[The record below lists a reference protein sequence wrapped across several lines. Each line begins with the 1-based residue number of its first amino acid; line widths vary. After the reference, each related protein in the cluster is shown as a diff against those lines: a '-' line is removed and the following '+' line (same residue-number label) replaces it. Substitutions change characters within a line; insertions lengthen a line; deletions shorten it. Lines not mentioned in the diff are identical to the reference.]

1 MNSLLL
7 LAAACLGFSAE
18 LLVCPDQPL
27 QFSYIDEPV
36 VIAVKSDSD
45 VEAKASVTLRPPRG
59 DAPIVMELGTLS
71 LKAGKES
78 WHALPQVPAGEGF
91 FQLDL
96 SLEAA
101 GESKNLH
108 GGFARIRRSTGENAL
123 PVFAY
128 GDNGDARALRA
139 LRSAPVPA
147 IRIDLLDPELEARA
161 TALRKQGFKLVPY
174 LDARATPAA
183 AETARKAAEAWCDA
197 VLRWDVAAGTSVSLI
212 QEVAEAVRTTK
223 CPAPVVAVVDN
234 IDTFKTLIE
243 QGLGNV
249 VRSVVVEVK
258 DNGEWTV
265 SAVQRIAEQAGFEQ
279 WDVYAML
286 APPEPGAEEQ
296 RFLTKR
302 IFLALAEGFET
313 VGFHAREIYDGGLT
327 AAFSRVNA
335 LSFQFGAFE
344 FAGSLP
350 LERGVESAL
359 FKHGGDWFLTL
370 WRDGGDKEL
379 LLELGDAGKLKAMD
393 QFNQP
398 IELPEVTKGV
408 LPVRVGPAPIYLTG
422 RGGSLFDLA
431 ARPQGKRLASELAK
445 RKELIDVL
453 GPEIVAAINSVVL
466 SEGAITQRTGFFA
479 MVRALPD
486 LERRWHQGELPRHI
500 AVSAISHLARLLR
513 QLCVVEQQRG
523 EPFLEP
529 LQDTLARCEEYQAYY
544 LTSSRGSDDR
554 FQRGDWLLGEVRRLM
569 NEANDLAAAGR
580 RIEASAVAALAEWR
594 ARGLEFAASASQR
607 EEEPGVTVA
616 LALPEPP
623 PPAAKAG
630 AAAEMAED
638 GVHVIVK
645 GDTLGAIAARYGVK
659 LRELMAA
666 NNLTARSTLRIG
678 QKIKIP
684 EPVVAEAAVATP
696 PVAEAPE
703 SKPEPKP
710 EPEPEPEAPP
720 ADEAKEEPQEE
731 AKAEE
736 ESAQAPSGTR
746 KVMHTVERG
755 ETTRSIANKYG
766 VSEADFRKWNGIR
779 AGAQLARGKQY
790 VVHVPQRKQ
799 PAKPESAPQVQS
811 GEGKQITHTVRR
823 GENPYLIAKKYKVSL
838 DDFLK
843 WNKLNKRSTLQVG
856 DKYVV
861 YVK

>member
-18 LLVCPDQPL
+18 LLVSPDQPL

-59 DAPIVMELGTLS
+59 DAPVVMDLGLLS

-96 SLEAA
+96 SLEVA
-101 GESKNLH
+101 GERKNLH
-108 GGFARIRRSTGENAL
+108 GGFARIRRSTGDNAL

-128 GDNGDARALRA
+128 GDNGDARTLRA

-147 IRIDLLDPELEARA
+147 IRIDLLDPDLEARA

-234 IDTFKTLIE
+234 IDAFKTLIE

-258 DNGEWTV
+258 ENGEWTV

-296 RFLTKR
+296 RYLTKR
-302 IFLALAEGFET
+302 IFLALAEGFEA

-359 FKHGGDWFLTL
+359 FKHGGDWFLTV
-370 WRDGGDKEL
+370 WRDAGEKEL

-393 QFNQP
+393 QFNQA
-398 IELPEVTKGV
+398 IELPEVIKGV
-408 LPVRVGPAPIYLTG
+408 LPLRVGPAPIYLTG

-431 ARPQGKRLASELAK
+431 ARPQGKRLALELAK

-453 GPEIVAAINSVVL
+453 GPEIAAAINSVVL
-466 SEGAITQRTGFFA
+466 SEGAITQRTAFFA

-623 PPAAKAG
+623 PSATKAG
-630 AAAEMAED
+630 AAAGHAED

-684 EPVVAEAAVATP
+684 EAAVDEARATASP
-696 PVAEAPE
+696 PAAET
-703 SKPEPKP
+703 PKP
-710 EPEPEPEAPP
+710 EAAPKPAPEPQPEPAPAEEAS
-720 ADEAKEEPQEE
+720 KEE
-731 AKAEE
+731 AKPEE
-736 ESAQAPSGTR
+736 ESAQAPTGTR

-790 VVHVPQRKQ
+790 VVHVPQRQ
-799 PAKPESAPQVQS
+799 QTAKPEAASQVQS
-811 GEGKQITHTVRR
+811 GEGRQITHTVRR

-843 WNKLNKRSTLQVG
+843 WNNLNKRSTLQVG